1 MQRIIMVQLIFEFIL
16 LGIIG
21 GLLGIFYMNCLKAEG
36 MIFNGLYYRVLK
48 PWAELEDDLEEQCI
62 YYQLSFADKIR
73 KWIAYP
79 LGYCVYCS
87 STWITL
93 ILCGIS
99 LSAWEVLPKWQ
110 DITIGIIAAVAI
122 QHLVVA
128 SICRFVIYK
137 HPDLYE

>member
-1 MQRIIMVQLIFEFIL
+1 MVQLISEFIL
-16 LGIIG
+16 IGVIG

-36 MIFNGLYYRVLK
+36 MIFNGFYYRILK
-48 PWAELEDDLEEQCI
+48 PWAELEDDLEEECI
-62 YYQLSFADKIR
+62 YYQLSFADKLR
-73 KWIAYP
+73 KWISYP

-110 DITIGIIAAVAI
+110 DITIGIIAASVI
-122 QHLVVA
+122 QHLTVA
-128 SICRFVIYK
+128 CICRFVIYK
-137 HPDLYE
+137 HPDLY